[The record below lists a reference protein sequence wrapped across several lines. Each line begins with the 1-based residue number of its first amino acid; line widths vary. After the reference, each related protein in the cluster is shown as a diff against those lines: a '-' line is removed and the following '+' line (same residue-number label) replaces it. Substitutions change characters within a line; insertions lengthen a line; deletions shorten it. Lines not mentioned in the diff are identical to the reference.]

1 MDFHN
6 AQEAAESVSGAFFRN
21 ATASRVDTDAV
32 IFDTISNAHPGVP
45 ITIVPEFNCNLKA
58 YAAAGHAS
66 IEILEQSNIDPKIWP
81 DSLRWTLFL
90 PPVKR
95 MDGGNGIVAEEVF
108 FESYIYEW
116 GNLTFLVYFVDGR
129 DGLLSYPQVRN
140 QYILGDKAAARTLV
154 ATVGRWESIL
164 HDEVWVFDKGYWQ
177 KDALLYRSIMKSR
190 WEDVILDKDLKD
202 DLIDTVQRFF
212 DSREQY
218 SHLGVP
224 WKRGVIF
231 YGPPGNGKTISIKA
245 TMHTLYSRDPPVPT
259 LYVKSLV
266 SFFPPEFSID
276 TIFQKARQEA
286 PCYLV
291 FEDLDSLVTDQ
302 VRSFFLN
309 AVDGLSENDGIF
321 MIGSTNHLDRLDPGI
336 AKRPSRFDRKYLFDN
351 PNFQQ
356 RVQYCKYWQKK
367 LRDNEEIEFPD
378 EICPAAAKITDDFSF
393 AYIQEAFVTA
403 LLEIARDTD
412 RGGRGGETAT
422 GKDEKMEELHEQ
434 WDLLEIDCEGR
445 VNASARDKDLDDYIL
460 WRKLKHQIELL
471 RKQISKETS
480 LRLE

>member
-6 AQEAAESVSGAFFRN
+6 AQEAVESVSGAFFRN
-21 ATASRVDTDAV
+21 ASAARVDTDAV

-58 YAAAGHAS
+58 YAAAGLAT
-66 IEILEQSNIDPKIWP
+66 IEVLEQSSKLDPKIWP
-81 DSLRWTLFL
+81 DSLRWTLFI

-95 MDGGNGIVAEEVF
+95 MDGGNGIVADEVF
-108 FESYIYEW
+108 FESYIYKWE
-116 GNLTFLVYFVDGR
+116 NLTFLVYFADGR
-129 DGLLSYPQVRN
+129 DGLGSYPQVRN
-140 QYILGDKAAARTLV
+140 QYILGDKGAARTLV
-154 ATVGRWESIL
+154 ATVGRWESVL
-164 HDEVWVFDKGYWQ
+164 HDEVWVFNQGYWQ
-177 KDALLYRSIMKSR
+177 KDPLLYRSILKSR
-190 WEDVILDKDLKD
+190 WEDVILDKEFKD
-202 DLIDTVQRFF
+202 DLRDTVQRFF

-218 SHLGVP
+218 NRLRVP
-224 WKRGVIF
+224 WKRGTIF

-266 SFFPPEFSID
+266 SFMGPEYSIE
-276 TIFQKARQEA
+276 TIFRKARQQA

-351 PNFQQ
+351 PNFSQ
-356 RVQYCKYWQKK
+356 RVKYCQYWQKK
-367 LRDNEEIEFPD
+367 LSDNKDIEFPD
-378 EICPAAAKITDDFSF
+378 EICTAAAKITDDFSF
-393 AYIQEAFVTA
+393 AYIQEAFVSA
-403 LLEIARDTD
+403 LLSIAQEKDTD
-412 RGGRGGETAT
+412 HAERISIRED
-422 GKDEKMEELHEQ
+422 KLDEELQEQ
-434 WDLLEIDCEGR
+434 WDLLEIEGDGT
-445 VNASARDKDLDDYIL
+445 VATSKKEKDLDDYIL
-460 WRKLKHQIELL
+460 WRRLKQQIEVL
-471 RKQISKETS
+471 RKQISKEGS
-480 LRLE
+480 ASA

>member
-6 AQEAAESVSGAFFRN
+6 AQEAMESVSGAFFRN

-66 IEILEQSNIDPKIWP
+66 IEVLEQSNIDPKIWP

-108 FESYIYEW
+108 FESYIYKW

-190 WEDVILDKDLKD
+190 WEDVILDKELKD

-351 PNFQQ
+351 PTFQQ

-367 LRDNEEIEFPD
+367 LRDNKEIEFPD

-403 LLEIARDTD
+403 LLEIARETD
-412 RGGRGGETAT
+412 GGGRGGETT
-422 GKDEKMEELHEQ
+422 SGKDEKMEELHEQ
-434 WDLLEIDCEGR
+434 WDLLEIDCGGR
-445 VNASARDKDLDDYIL
+445 VDALLRDKDLNDYIL

-471 RKQISKETS
+471 RRQISKETS
-480 LRLE
+480 LRLA